1 MQFIGT
7 ICEVSENKSLV
18 RVEYLGTKTKLIPY
32 VQNANSFKRTFS
44 PPRVGEQAIVHQL
57 RDGGLKYAVGAIF
70 NQGCREPDGS
80 SQTKEI
86 TQYEDGTIISY
97 DTSSSTLEILSPK
110 QINITCDNVNLTAK
124 NVNVTAKNT
133 TVKSPDIKLLGN
145 TLIQGAIST
154 SGDGGGSGNFEI
166 NGNVKITGSITAGGD
181 ASFGGSVS
189 DARGNLTDHTNN
201 GYVRD

>member
-1 MQFIGT
+1 M
-7 ICEVSENKSLV
+7 V
-18 RVEYLGTKTKLIPY
+18 
-32 VQNANSFKRTFS
+32 
-44 PPRVGEQAIVHQL
+44 
-57 RDGGLKYAVGAIF
+57 AIF
-70 NQGCREPDGS
+70 NRGCSEPDGS

-86 TQYEDGTIISY
+86 TQYGDGTIISY

-145 TLIQGAIST
+145 TLIEGAIST

-201 GYVRD
+201 GYIRD

>member
-1 MQFIGT
+1 M
-7 ICEVSENKSLV
+7 
-18 RVEYLGTKTKLIPY
+18 
-32 VQNANSFKRTFS
+32 
-44 PPRVGEQAIVHQL
+44 
-57 RDGGLKYAVGAIF
+57 GAIF
-70 NQGCREPDGS
+70 SQACREPEGC

-145 TLIQGAIST
+145 TLIQGAIFT
-154 SGDGGGSGNFEI
+154 SGDDGTSGDFEI
-166 NGNVKITGSITAGGD
+166 NGNVKITGSITTGGN

-201 GYVRD
+201 GHIRD